1 MIWLYMHYGFIFK
14 GVGGGGWGEGERKGK
29 GRWQSFNKVT
39 IYMHH
44 DCMTFI
50 WKCEHWTQTDLP
62 EVISS
67 P

>member
-1 MIWLYMHYGFIFK
+1 MHYGFIFK
-14 GVGGGGWGEGERKGK
+14 EVGGGGGEGRGRERGK
-29 GRWQSFNKVT
+29 DDDSHLIRLL
-39 IYMHH
+39 YMHH
-44 DCMTFI
+44 NCMTFM